1 MRQQEIVHRVTETQ
15 RTPQTRQL
23 PSSCAVLLRVHWF
36 FFLFISQKMLWPKR
50 KTTYL
55 VAFSVII
62 LLLFILR
69 PKKIPNS
76 VRPWPT
82 SNNIVIYNR
91 IPKTGS
97 TTFTN
102 AIAYDLYKE
111 NGFNVLHVNMT
122 KNRQV
127 MSLPDQ
133 YVFINNVTTWRE
145 RLPAFYHGHVAY
157 IDFTRFGVANP
168 IYINIIREPLERL
181 LSHYYFLRYGDN
193 FRVGLKR
200 SRAGN
205 NETFDECYSRGGK
218 DCDMKQ
224 MWMQIPYFCGHYH
237 FCTEVGSAEAL
248 KMAKQNALEK
258 YLLVGT
264 TDRMRDMIA
273 LLEVT
278 VPHFFKGALGHFD
291 QLDENRAHLRYTKK
305 KIPPNEQTLSMI
317 RRDEVYKMER
327 EFYDFVRD
335 LFDAVFKKATNGT
348 SRAVDLT
355 KMPLQYHFEKVKP
368 A

>member
-1 MRQQEIVHRVTETQ
+1 
-15 RTPQTRQL
+15 
-23 PSSCAVLLRVHWF
+23 
-36 FFLFISQKMLWPKR
+36 MLWTKR
-50 KTTYL
+50 KTLYTVL
-55 VAFSVII
+55 ITV
-62 LLLFILR
+62 FILFLCILKLKGR
-69 PKKIPNS
+69 ANYYLKWPAGNS
-76 VRPWPT
+76 
-82 SNNIVIYNR
+82 IVIYNR

-133 YVFINNVTTWRE
+133 YTFINNVTTWTD
-145 RLPAFYHGHVAY
+145 RLPAFYHGHVAF
-157 IDFTRFGVANP
+157 IDFQRFGVANP

-193 FRVGLKR
+193 YRVGLKR

-205 NETFDECYSRGGK
+205 NETFDECYTRSGK

-224 MWMQIPYFCGHYH
+224 MWIQIPYFCGHYH
-237 FCTEVGSAEAL
+237 FCGEVGNPEAL
-248 KMAKQNALEK
+248 RMAKQNAMEK

-264 TDRMRDMIA
+264 TSRMRDMIA

-278 VPHFFKGALGHFD
+278 VPNFFKGALQHFD
-291 QLDENRAHLRYTKK
+291 SLDANRAHLRYTKK
-305 KIPPNEQTLSMI
+305 KIPPNDQTLSMI

-327 EFYDFVRD
+327 EFYDFIRD
-335 LFDAVFKKATNGT
+335 LFDAIFKKATGG
-348 SRAVDLT
+348 SSKAEDLV
-355 KMPLQYHFEKVKP
+355 KMPLQYHFEKIKP
-368 A
+368 L